1 MGKLEREYNKK
12 CHGAWRMAE
21 CRMFSGGLG
30 TIELENVKTGE
41 RMTYELT
48 GWTADD
54 SAYIDSLC
62 GYKGA

>member
-21 CRMFSGGLG
+21 LNVYADGYG
-30 TIELENVKTGE
+30 TVELENAQTGE

-48 GWTADD
+48 GWAATD
-54 SAYIDSLC
+54 SAYIDNLC
-62 GYKGA
+62 GYKEA